1 MCGVGQPVYL
11 ENFLA
16 LSESTVYNDDLS
28 AVRGVGLAGTMAASL
43 TLAVRED
50 TMTTYSI
57 SSEWC
62 WAAGPSQGTRPGRTW
77 ERRRCSQL

>member
-28 AVRGVGLAGTMAASL
+28 AVSGVRLAGTMAASL

-50 TMTTYSI
+50 TMTTY
-57 SSEWC
+57 
-62 WAAGPSQGTRPGRTW
+62 Q
-77 ERRRCSQL
+77 Q